1 MEGFS
6 SASRELSAAI
16 EPVAQRYLGLRCEI
30 PASLED
36 ELGDLIASWPVLGA
50 AVEPL
55 AGGRV
60 AAVVYV
66 EQSEREITGRLT
78 SILEDW
84 GALVVQQLV
93 VEERDWLASYRD
105 SAQPFAVG
113 SRWWIEPRPDATE
126 PPPEGRIRLVV
137 EPRTSFGSGSHESTQ
152 LVLQALEAMDLGGGR
167 VLDVGTGSSIL
178 ALAADR
184 LGAGEVLA
192 LDTDAASV
200 WVASQTIRQQDWRP
214 HIQLVAGPVGAV
226 AGGDYDVVLCNMVS
240 SSFLPLVPDLARLL
254 KRGGHAVF
262 SGVLEHE
269 MKSVASELEGAGL
282 TSLEKMAL
290 GEWVAL
296 VVELGP

>member
-1 MEGFS
+1 
-6 SASRELSAAI
+6 
-16 EPVAQRYLGLRCEI
+16 VANRYLGLRCEI

-36 ELGDLIASWPVLGA
+36 EFGGLIATWPVLGA
-50 AVEPL
+50 TVEPL

-66 EQSEREITGRLT
+66 EQSERQTAGLLT
-78 SILEDW
+78 TILEDW
-84 GALVVQQLV
+84 GALEVQQLE
-93 VEERDWLASYRD
+93 VEERDWLAAYREN
-105 SAQPFAVG
+105 AQPFAVG
-113 SRWWIEPRPDATE
+113 SRWWIDPRPDGTE
-126 PPPEGRIRLVV
+126 PPPEGRTRLVV
-137 EPRTSFGSGSHESTQ
+137 EPRTAFGSGSHESTQ
-152 LVLQALEAMDLGGGR
+152 LVLQALEAMDLRGVR

-184 LGAGEVLA
+184 LGAVEVLA
-192 LDTDAASV
+192 LDTDAAAV
-200 WVASQTIRQQDWRP
+200 WVARHTIRQQDWRP

-254 KRGGHAVF
+254 KRGGRAVF
-262 SGVLEHE
+262 SGVLELE
-269 MKSVASELEGAGL
+269 MESVASELEGAGW
-282 TSLEKMAL
+282 TSVEKMVL